1 MNRRQFLM
9 SLAAP
14 ARLPNIVVILAD
26 DLGYGDL
33 GCYNPDSKI
42 PTPNLDRLAGQG
54 VRFTDMHSPSAVCT
68 PTRYGLLTGRYC
80 WRTSLKQGVLNGYS
94 PNLIEPGRATVASML
109 KSRGYFTACIGKW
122 HLGLGDQAMTD
133 FRRALH
139 PGPNDH
145 GFDYFF
151 GIPASLDMPPYL
163 YVENDQAVEQA
174 TAETPGSGGGQ
185 TKGRFWRPGA
195 IAPSLKIE
203 EVLPTLTRRSVELIG
218 KRASGA
224 QPFFLYF
231 PMTGPH
237 TPWVPTS
244 AYQGRSRAGEYGD
257 FVTQVDDSVAQVLQA
272 LDRSGAAA
280 NTLVVFASDNGA
292 YWSQADIAATGH
304 RSNAQWRGMKADV
317 YEGGHRVP
325 FIARWPGHIRPASTG
340 AELACLTDLFA
351 TTADIVQAPL
361 PSAAAEDSF
370 NLRPALEGKRLTK
383 PIREAAVLHS
393 MQGVFVVRQ
402 GDWKLILG
410 RGSGGFT
417 QPASITPGPGEPAG
431 ELYNL
436 REDPGE
442 TRNLYQDQTG
452 RVGRLTALLA
462 AYRERGRSR

>member
-1 MNRRQFLM
+1 MG
-9 SLAAP
+9 LAAP

-33 GCYNPDSKI
+33 GCYNPESRI

-80 WRTSLKQGVLNGYS
+80 WRTSLKHGVLQGYS
-94 PNLIEPGRATVASML
+94 PNLIEPGRATIASL
-109 KSRGYFTACIGKW
+109 LNSHGYFTACVGKW
-122 HLGLGDQAMTD
+122 HLGLGDLPETD
-133 FRRALH
+133 YARPLH

-163 YVENDQAVEQA
+163 YVENDRVVEQA
-174 TAETPGSGGGQ
+174 TSETPGSGGGQ
-185 TKGRFWRPGA
+185 TRGRFWRPGA
-195 IAPSLKIE
+195 IAPSLRIE
-203 EVLPTLTRRSVELIG
+203 EVLPTLTRRSVKVIEE
-218 KRASGA
+218 RASGA

-244 AYQGRSRAGEYGD
+244 PYQRRSRAGEYGD

-272 LDRSGAAA
+272 LDRTGAAA

-292 YWSQADIAATGH
+292 YWSPADIASTGH

-325 FIARWPGHIRPASTG
+325 FIARWPGHIRPASTS

-351 TTADIVQAPL
+351 TTADIVKAPI
-361 PSAAAEDSF
+361 PSTAAEDSF
-370 NLRPALEGKRLTK
+370 NLRPALEGQRLTK

-402 GDWKLILG
+402 GSWKLILG

-417 QPASITPGPGEPAG
+417 QPVSITPGPGDPAG

-436 REDPGE
+436 QEDPAE
-442 TRNLYQDQTG
+442 TRNLYQQQTAL
-452 RVGRLTALLA
+452 VARLTALLA
-462 AYRERGRSR
+462 VYRERGRSR